1 MTWDISPD
9 RDQDYFE
16 FVIGE
21 FVPGVQR
28 LGLQPI
34 EAWAT
39 IYGHYP
45 QIQVGLL
52 ADNAQRAEKVLNSPE
67 WVQLQEQLFSYV
79 NNFSYKVVPA
89 KGRLSIL
96 IPHGTKSIIDCAAS
110 LAAVLPVRVSGSS
123 GRFTCAATHPVRG
136 RRFFS
141 DALDLD
147 PFH

>member
-1 MTWDISPD
+1 MSVKVLMTWDISPD

-39 IYGHYP
+39 IYGQYP

-52 ADNAQRAEKVLNSPE
+52 ADDAQRAERILNSPD
-67 WVQLQEQLFSYV
+67 WVQLQEQCSLSTTL
-79 NNFSYKVVPA
+79 NPAWKVIEIPPA
-89 KGRLSIL
+89 ANINYHPETANDKVRL
-96 IPHGTKSIIDCAAS
+96 
-110 LAAVLPVRVSGSS
+110 
-123 GRFTCAATHPVRG
+123 
-136 RRFFS
+136 
-141 DALDLD
+141 
-147 PFH
+147 